1 MKHGPRRKGGP
12 PADGRRD
19 RTFLIDQAAGLG
31 VALTEPQAGQ
41 LVAFEDLLRTRAVNL
56 GVVGRGDA
64 GSIRERHVLDCLRAV
79 PMVRESDAS
88 AYDLGSGAGLP
99 GMVVA
104 VTCPA
109 VRVALV
115 EVRRRR
121 VAFLELAIESLGLG
135 NASVRACRIED
146 LSEPVDVCFA
156 RALAP
161 LAAAWSL
168 CQRVIRP
175 EGRLVY
181 FAGRGFLAPETA
193 LPGTVSRLVAAPA
206 LESSG
211 PLVIIARQ

>member
-1 MKHGPRRKGGP
+1 MKHGPGREGVP
-12 PADGRRD
+12 PADGPVD
-19 RTFLIDQAAGLG
+19 RTSLIDRAAGLG
-31 VALTEPQAGQ
+31 VALTDPQAAK
-41 LVAFEDLLRTRAVNL
+41 LVAFEDLLRSRAVAL
-56 GVVGRGDA
+56 GMVGRGDA

-79 PMVRESDAS
+79 SMVRETDGS

-99 GMVVA
+99 GVA
-104 VTCPA
+104 VAIACPLL
-109 VRVALV
+109 RVALV

-121 VAFLELAIESLGLG
+121 AAFLELAIESLALG
-135 NASVRACRIED
+135 NASVQACRIED

-181 FAGRGFLAPETA
+181 FAGRGFSPAEAT